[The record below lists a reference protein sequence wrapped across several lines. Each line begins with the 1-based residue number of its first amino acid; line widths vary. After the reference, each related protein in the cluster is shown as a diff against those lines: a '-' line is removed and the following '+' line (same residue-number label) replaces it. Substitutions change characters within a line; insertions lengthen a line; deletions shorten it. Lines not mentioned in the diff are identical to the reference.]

1 MEYYG
6 NTLCISARELIDGG
20 IMSTPNYKQLA
31 ARGRIDVVRRGGGS
45 SNNYALVSVSSLP
58 DTYKDKVKALYPDPS
73 LEVLLA
79 WLDANYEIDQ
89 AAVAY
94 FADWRNKCG
103 HDHATDA
110 HVAEYVANASVLNA
124 CIRLYNN
131 AKAIHKTMGLKYDWS
146 MMSQAVEG

>member
-6 NTLCISARELIDGG
+6 NTLCISARELVDGG
-20 IMSTPNYKQLA
+20 IMSIPNYKQLS
-31 ARGRIDVVRRGGGS
+31 ARGRIDVVRRGGRSG
-45 SNNYALVSVSSLP
+45 YALVSVSSLP

-94 FADWRNKCG
+94 FADWRN
-103 HDHATDA
+103 
-110 HVAEYVANASVLNA
+110 
-124 CIRLYNN
+124 
-131 AKAIHKTMGLKYDWS
+131 
-146 MMSQAVEG
+146 

>member
-20 IMSTPNYKQLA
+20 IMTTPNYKQLA
-31 ARGRIDVVRRGGGS
+31 ARGRIDVVRRGGRCG
-45 SNNYALVSVSSLP
+45 YALVSVSSLP
-58 DTYKDKVKALYPDPS
+58 DTYKDKVKALYPAPS

-79 WLDANYEIDQ
+79 WLDANYEIEKS
-89 AAVAY
+89 AVAY
-94 FADWRNKCG
+94 FADCSNKCG

-146 MMSQAVEG
+146 MMSQAV

>member
-89 AAVAY
+89 GCRCL
-94 FADWRNKCG
+94 FC
-103 HDHATDA
+103 
-110 HVAEYVANASVLNA
+110 
-124 CIRLYNN
+124 
-131 AKAIHKTMGLKYDWS
+131 
-146 MMSQAVEG
+146 